1 MRLDLQVRSRMFF
14 QPADEF
20 EQSWQIGSGLQSASH
35 LATEIGVDCP
45 RRNSLP
51 EFGTAK
57 IQVLHVPAAEFTHD
71 REVILAEERMER
83 IPNRNFALVTGIITC
98 RL

>member
-1 MRLDLQVRSRMFF
+1 MRLDLQVRSRMFS

-20 EQSWQIGSGLQSASH
+20 EQSWQIGGGLQSASH
-35 LATEIGVDCP
+35 LAAEISVDHP
-45 RRNSLP
+45 RRDGLP
-51 EFGTAK
+51 DIGTAK
-57 IQVLHVPAAEFTHD
+57 VQVLHVPAAEFAHD
-71 REVILAEERMER
+71 TEIMLTKERMER

>member
-20 EQSWQIGSGLQSASH
+20 EQSWQIGGGLQSASH
-35 LATEIGVDCP
+35 PATEVGVDRP
-45 RRNSLP
+45 RGNGLP
-51 EFGTAK
+51 DFGTAK

-71 REVILAEERMER
+71 REVMLTEKRMKW
-83 IPNRNFALVTGIITC
+83 IPNRNFALVTGIIT
-98 RL
+98 